1 MKNKIFSNI
10 TNRLKEIQKIGC
22 FSNKEIQLLSTP
34 KKINN
39 ATLKVNGKKI
49 SAWRIVFNDALGPGK
64 GGIRFHPDVSEDE
77 VQSLAFW
84 MMIKNSLVD
93 LPYGGAKGGVRFDPR
108 QVNNQELENI
118 SRKFIDVFYK
128 ELGQDKDI
136 PAPDVYTNS
145 QVMAWMLDEYERKVG
160 HHEPGMITGKP
171 LELQGCDLRND
182 ATAKGGFIVAKEM
195 IKKFKLNKKTIRI
208 AVQGFGNAGLY
219 ISQML
224 YKDGF
229 KIVAVSDSKGG
240 IYNKNGLNI
249 NEIIKIKNTTKSVL
263 DYKQAENITNTGLL
277 KLPVDILVLAALENQ
292 ITENNAEEIQAKYIL
307 ELANGPITY
316 QADKILFSKKTIV
329 IPDVLVNSGG
339 VIVSYF
345 EWCQN
350 RTGNILEKKYLEKLL
365 QQKMITAWE
374 KVITTNKEYGNKID
388 LRTTA
393 YLIAI
398 KKILIAEKLRGRL
411 KV

>member
-1 MKNKIFSNI
+1 NKIFSNI

-49 SAWRIVFNDALGPGK
+49 SAWRIVFNDTLGPGK

>member
-1 MKNKIFSNI
+1 
-10 TNRLKEIQKIGC
+10 
-22 FSNKEIQLLSTP
+22 
-34 KKINN
+34 
-39 ATLKVNGKKI
+39 
-49 SAWRIVFNDALGPGK
+49 
-64 GGIRFHPDVSEDE
+64 
-77 VQSLAFW
+77 
-84 MMIKNSLVD
+84 
-93 LPYGGAKGGVRFDPR
+93 
-108 QVNNQELENI
+108 
-118 SRKFIDVFYK
+118 
-128 ELGQDKDI
+128 
-136 PAPDVYTNS
+136 
-145 QVMAWMLDEYERKVG
+145 
-160 HHEPGMITGKP
+160 
-171 LELQGCDLRND
+171 
-182 ATAKGGFIVAKEM
+182 
-195 IKKFKLNKKTIRI
+195 
-208 AVQGFGNAGLY
+208 
-219 ISQML
+219 ML